1 MDLSRRRQRAGT
13 VPGGRAGERVAAEKE
28 YAMEEQTAA
37 AQPAAPDEPAAAQ
50 PAVPDEPT
58 PTLQPDGTV
67 FPPVTPDPPAP
78 PGYVDPLAGLELGP
92 EPEDEGA

>member
-1 MDLSRRRQRAGT
+1 MEPSRRRQRAGT

-28 YAMEEQTAA
+28 YAMEEQT
-37 AQPAAPDEPAAAQ
+37 AAAQ